1 MRITFSL
8 VVVRQHSEVDH
19 QLVAPQGLQEG
30 TMIYILGIA
39 SAGSA
44 KPKCRYPMEVGLLY
58 KLKAIGLKSEVK
70 EIN

>member
-1 MRITFSL
+1 
-8 VVVRQHSEVDH
+8 
-19 QLVAPQGLQEG
+19 
-30 TMIYILGIA
+30 MINIVGIV

-44 KPKCRYPMEVGLLY
+44 KPKCRYPMEVGLY

>member
-1 MRITFSL
+1 
-8 VVVRQHSEVDH
+8 
-19 QLVAPQGLQEG
+19 LVAPQGLQEG
-30 TMIYILGIA
+30 TMIYILGVA

>member
-1 MRITFSL
+1 
-8 VVVRQHSEVDH
+8 
-19 QLVAPQGLQEG
+19 
-30 TMIYILGIA
+30 MINILGIV

-44 KPKCRYPMEVGLLY
+44 KPKCRYPMEVGQLY